1 MQEQPQSFRR
11 HIRLVLVIPILLA
24 AVVGGVFVAQTY
36 YLRGAFRA
44 VERSYRTQT
53 RARIVLKLMLDME
66 TSLRGYLLT
75 GEEHFLQPYQDAQNQ
90 VGPTLDELLGLV
102 RTDSEEYRAVVR
114 TRTYYEEWLAYSQR
128 MIAERQRTGPI
139 SDFRLNLEGKQ
150 FMDLIR
156 RDTDAILQIEQ
167 ERVRGRIADVSRI
180 LIVVLT
186 STIAVSLLLG
196 LILATFSR
204 KELSMVARSYDDA
217 LRTARARTEEFE
229 ESQRWLGAVL
239 GSIADGVIV
248 TENTGRIV
256 FTNPVAKQ
264 LLGNSAS
271 FFAGQMAHEAINLI
285 DESTQDAV
293 PALYEQVLQKG
304 ETVMSSGR
312 LLLVRLDGRTVPVSQ
327 VVSALRSEGRRVTG
341 VVIVLRDLTQQRTS
355 ERALQSSEKL
365 AIMGRLAASVA
376 HEIHNPLDALG
387 NLLYLL
393 DHQVND
399 ESSRTYLRLAQE
411 ELERITS
418 ISEQMLTFS
427 REARQPVKVCL
438 GEVLDNVLALFM
450 ARIRRVGIVLVKQ
463 YGPGSGVVVA
473 LPGEM
478 RQVFSNLVG
487 NAIDAMPNGG
497 RLVVRIE
504 DARSWSDAAVSGVR
518 VLVCDTGTG
527 IPPEVRAHLMD
538 AFVTS
543 KGEKGTGLGLWVCR
557 GIVEKYR
564 GTIDFR
570 SSSRPGKSGT
580 CFSVFLPTWSVR
592 DSNAVDAASR
602 QKAG

>member
-217 LRTARARTEEFE
+217 LRTARARTE
-229 ESQRWLGAVL
+229 
-239 GSIADGVIV
+239 
-248 TENTGRIV
+248 
-256 FTNPVAKQ
+256 
-264 LLGNSAS
+264 
-271 FFAGQMAHEAINLI
+271 
-285 DESTQDAV
+285 
-293 PALYEQVLQKG
+293 
-304 ETVMSSGR
+304 
-312 LLLVRLDGRTVPVSQ
+312 
-327 VVSALRSEGRRVTG
+327 
-341 VVIVLRDLTQQRTS
+341 
-355 ERALQSSEKL
+355 
-365 AIMGRLAASVA
+365 
-376 HEIHNPLDALG
+376 
-387 NLLYLL
+387 
-393 DHQVND
+393 
-399 ESSRTYLRLAQE
+399 
-411 ELERITS
+411 
-418 ISEQMLTFS
+418 
-427 REARQPVKVCL
+427 
-438 GEVLDNVLALFM
+438 
-450 ARIRRVGIVLVKQ
+450 
-463 YGPGSGVVVA
+463 
-473 LPGEM
+473 
-478 RQVFSNLVG
+478 
-487 NAIDAMPNGG
+487 
-497 RLVVRIE
+497 
-504 DARSWSDAAVSGVR
+504 
-518 VLVCDTGTG
+518 
-527 IPPEVRAHLMD
+527 
-538 AFVTS
+538 
-543 KGEKGTGLGLWVCR
+543 
-557 GIVEKYR
+557 
-564 GTIDFR
+564 
-570 SSSRPGKSGT
+570 
-580 CFSVFLPTWSVR
+580 
-592 DSNAVDAASR
+592 
-602 QKAG
+602 